1 MILRLKVTE
10 VFFKYVFMYL
20 FVAALG
26 LCSCT
31 GLVLAVVEGGY
42 SLAVVLG
49 LPVAET
55 SLVVKRGL

>member
-1 MILRLKVTE
+1 
-10 VFFKYVFMYL
+10 MYL

-49 LPVAET
+49 LLTAVA
-55 SLVVKRGL
+55 SLVERGL

>member
-1 MILRLKVTE
+1 MSIFTRI
-10 VFFKYVFMYL
+10 FL
-20 FVAALG
+20 FLAVLG
-26 LCSCT
+26 LCCCVGFS
-31 GLVLAVVEGGY
+31 LVVESGGY